1 MTATACLPPGF
12 GRRDGFF
19 LVFANGEPPASF
31 FNLPGVVAGGSSH
44 DGEDSPPP
52 PHPPRPIEPWH
63 NRCRGCIHQLH
74 SFRRRHGMD
83 ACCDSLDR
91 HLGDDNIFILIFL
104 FWPCEIFNPA
114 SPALQLL
121 IPGPLASP
129 PSQGGPAATDQAKSC
144 DGTTTPGLFAG
155 LVPREPGWLAGMILR
170 KASPNHQRAWEPP

>member
-1 MTATACLPPGF
+1 MPLVPWCPKGKKKRLWLKRGLELTAGALEKSAPSPFQSRSVLFSVTATACLPHGF

-52 PHPPRPIEPWH
+52 PHPPRPIAPWH

-104 FWPCEIFNPA
+104 FWP
-114 SPALQLL
+114 
-121 IPGPLASP
+121 
-129 PSQGGPAATDQAKSC
+129 
-144 DGTTTPGLFAG
+144 
-155 LVPREPGWLAGMILR
+155 
-170 KASPNHQRAWEPP
+170 

>member
-1 MTATACLPPGF
+1 MPLVPWCPKGKKKRLWWKRGLELIAGALEKSAPSPFQSRSVFCSVTATACLPPGF

-31 FNLPGVVAGGSSH
+31 FNLPGVVDGGSSH

-91 HLGDDNIFILIFL
+91 NLGDDNIFILIFL
-104 FWPCEIFNPA
+104 FWP
-114 SPALQLL
+114 
-121 IPGPLASP
+121 
-129 PSQGGPAATDQAKSC
+129 
-144 DGTTTPGLFAG
+144 
-155 LVPREPGWLAGMILR
+155 
-170 KASPNHQRAWEPP
+170 

>member
-1 MTATACLPPGF
+1 MTTWQNFDQRQVLGRSGESRGSLSGLSPVRAPGAVVPKREKEEAVVEKRLGVDCGSPGKNCPSPFQSRSVFSSVTATACLPPGF

-83 ACCDSLDR
+83 AFVA
-91 HLGDDNIFILIFL
+91 I
-104 FWPCEIFNPA
+104 A
-114 SPALQLL
+114 SIDTSA
-121 IPGPLASP
+121 
-129 PSQGGPAATDQAKSC
+129 
-144 DGTTTPGLFAG
+144 TTT
-155 LVPREPGWLAGMILR
+155 
-170 KASPNHQRAWEPP
+170 SSS